1 MDKMLFKKAQ
11 HIISPYLNKETR
23 VMDLFCGEDCYT
35 RWIKSE
41 KNALLVPL
49 SPSDMEHISHENP
62 FVAYNNFINDERK
75 IPTDNS
81 KADVV
86 LLLGPL
92 YDKQSEENKRET
104 LKEIK
109 RLISQDGKVMTL
121 RTGDKGTRNVPSP
134 LKQEEENLGDAG
146 FTVKEQ
152 QSLEE
157 NKEPATENSPYSGS
171 EYYLTVAT
179 PKPVISCDALPP
191 QVYVRTPVDVIQ
203 KYNIA
208 VLDNRK
214 NSEENE
220 KIEKNSSDS
229 KQSKDGNDNRCN
241 NEVKPS
247 INPALQRRAVVKN
260 SIDNTLFVKKTS
272 KEDKVISIDLPI
284 LPKEIT
290 DQYNNSP
297 KENTSEN
304 ANEGIEN
311 NNSELE
317 IKDSKNNISKEEIKN
332 IDSKENNSIE
342 ELSEK
347 NLEDIPPRPAI
358 PIKASIDKNLYVR
371 KKNMDSG
378 KVIDADMDY
387 TKVQF
392 SIDKSLQMRIPKIDP
407 KYAKPKSRKKCIRN
421 VLR

>member
-1 MDKMLFKKAQ
+1 
-11 HIISPYLNKETR
+11 
-23 VMDLFCGEDCYT
+23 
-35 RWIKSE
+35 
-41 KNALLVPL
+41 LLVPL

-62 FVAYNNFINDERK
+62 FVAYNNFVNDERK
-75 IPTDNS
+75 IPTDQS

-121 RTGDKGTRNVPSP
+121 RSRDKGTKNAPSP
-134 LKQEEENLGDAG
+134 LKQEEENLDDAG

-157 NKEPATENSPYSGS
+157 NKASTSENSPFSGS

-191 QVYVRTPVDVIQ
+191 QVFVRTSVDVIQ
-203 KYNIA
+203 KHNIT
-208 VLDNRK
+208 VLN
-214 NSEENE
+214 
-220 KIEKNSSDS
+220 DS
-229 KQSKDGNDNRCN
+229 KCPEEDEKGKKESSGKDNKDGNDNRCN
-241 NEVKPS
+241 NKVKPS
-247 INPALQRRAVVKN
+247 INPSLQRKAVVKN
-260 SIDNTLFVKKTS
+260 SIDSTLFVKEKS

-284 LPKEIT
+284 LPREIT

-297 KENTSEN
+297 KENTAEKN
-304 ANEGIEN
+304 NDDLKD
-311 NNSELE
+311 NNSILE
-317 IKDSKNNISKEEIKN
+317 IKDKDSGNNISKEEIKITDN
-332 IDSKENNSIE
+332 TDNNSNK
-342 ELSEK
+342 ELSER

-378 KVIDADMDY
+378 KIIDADMDY

-407 KYAKPKSRKKCIRN
+407 KFAKPKSQKKCIRN